1 MNKEHVKFWPIA
13 VAIMVSVVWIVC
25 GIVTI
30 VTQNIG
36 AMVIGALA
44 SFFILG
50 AGVFAYLWGKD

>member
-1 MNKEHVKFWPIA
+1 MKEEHLKFWPIA

-30 VTQNIG
+30 MTKNID
-36 AMVIGALA
+36 AMEIGVLA

-50 AGVFAYLWGKD
+50 SGVAACLWGKD

>member
-1 MNKEHVKFWPIA
+1 MKEEHLKFWPIA

-30 VTQNIG
+30 MTKNIE
-36 AMVIGALA
+36 VIEIGVLA

-50 AGVFAYLWGKD
+50 SGVAAYLWGKD